1 MHIKTNIEHSSV
13 QIIVLAICPLLMVV
27 STINQAIFY
36 MSGTILCLLVSQIFI
51 TIFNRFLNNNVKT
64 MLTALISA
72 LIVTAS
78 MILVKEYTNK
88 VMPETSY
95 FIIFSTVILNAEFVY
110 FRNKAVMRHYFFSIL
125 KIIFIY
131 ALLGFVY
138 ATIKEFTSF
147 GTLFDYRLLNFDGFK
162 FCSTMMFDLVLL
174 ALLCAVFD
182 YVVRIIDKVHET
194 KSMVYQKYV
203 KIIRDQKAFQ
213 YDRLRREK
221 LLANEIEINRLSRAD
236 AEKLR
241 QKVAENESIESVQ
254 EAVNDSEEIMVEP
267 VEDGETVENKE
278 EVAKPVEEKETKKR
292 GKKGKKGGK

>member
-13 QIIVLAICPLLMVV
+13 QIIVLAMCPLLMVV

-51 TIFNRFLNNNVKT
+51 TIFNRFLSNNVKS

-95 FIIFSTVILNAEFVY
+95 FIVFSTVILNAEFIY
-110 FRNKAVMRHYFFSIL
+110 FRNKAVMKHYFFSIL
-125 KIIFIY
+125 KIVFIY

-138 ATIKEFTSF
+138 SAIKEFTAF
-147 GTLFDYRLLNFDGFK
+147 GTLFDHRLLNFTGFK
-162 FCSTMMFDLVLL
+162 FCGTMIFNLVLL

-203 KIIRDQKAFQ
+203 KIIRDEKAFQ

-221 LLANEIEINRLSRAD
+221 LLANEIEINRLSRSD
-236 AEKLR
+236 AEKLK
-241 QKVAENESIESVQ
+241 QKSAENEVIESVQ
-254 EAVNDSEEIMVEP
+254 EAVSDSEEVMVEP
-267 VEDGETVENKE
+267 VEDGETAENNE
-278 EVAKPVEEKETKKR
+278 ETQPAEEKETKKR
-292 GKKGKKGGK
+292 GKKSKKGGK

>member
-78 MILVKEYTNK
+78 MILVKEYTNN

-110 FRNKAVMRHYFFSIL
+110 FRNKAVMKHYFFSIL

-138 ATIKEFTSF
+138 VTIKEFTSF
-147 GTLFDYRLLNFDGFK
+147 GTLFDYRLLNFDGF
-162 FCSTMMFDLVLL
+162 
-174 ALLCAVFD
+174 
-182 YVVRIIDKVHET
+182 E
-194 KSMVYQKYV
+194 
-203 KIIRDQKAFQ
+203 
-213 YDRLRREK
+213 
-221 LLANEIEINRLSRAD
+221 NRNIYER
-236 AEKLR
+236 
-241 QKVAENESIESVQ
+241 
-254 EAVNDSEEIMVEP
+254 
-267 VEDGETVENKE
+267 
-278 EVAKPVEEKETKKR
+278 
-292 GKKGKKGGK
+292 